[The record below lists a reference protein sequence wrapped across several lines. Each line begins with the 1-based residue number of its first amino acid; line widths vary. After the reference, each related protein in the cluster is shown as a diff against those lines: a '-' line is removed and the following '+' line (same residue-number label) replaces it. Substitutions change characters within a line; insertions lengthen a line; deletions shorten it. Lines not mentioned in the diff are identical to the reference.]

1 MTIPT
6 RDWLTLLKFGTM
18 ILAVFALQSHLLLA
32 QTITETKVDKTA
44 LVAAYTDYSSPA
56 AQEILWLD
64 RVLYSET
71 KVKEEQIMVAWV
83 VRNRVETGYR
93 GENTYEA
100 VARDPKQFSGIKSVS
115 KLEYSDTDRKIWM
128 DTINIARAV
137 YFADASL
144 RPIAKSVRHFYSP
157 EVVVRDPNWAKSKT
171 PAIVLR
177 DSKGSVQFAFYDNV
191 N

>member
-18 ILAVFALQSHLLLA
+18 ILAVFALQTNHLLA
-32 QTITETKVDKTA
+32 ETKAATPADNTA
-44 LVAAYTDYSSPA
+44 LVSAYTDYSSPA
-56 AQEILWLD
+56 AQEILWLA
-64 RVLYSET
+64 RVIYSET

-93 GENTYEA
+93 GEASYKE
-100 VARDPKQFSGIKSVS
+100 VALDPSQFSGIKSVS
-115 KLEYSDTDRKIWM
+115 KLEYSDTNMKIWQ
-128 DTINIARAV
+128 DTITIARAV

-144 RPIAKSVRHFYSP
+144 RPIAKTVRHFYSP
-157 EVVVRDPNWAKSKT
+157 EVVVRDPNWAKNKT

-177 DSKGSVQFAFYDNV
+177 DNKGSVQFAFYDNV
-191 N
+191 R